1 MKLKYEYVINTVANQ
16 IVAVPL
22 NCGNGKQNI
31 IKTNQTG
38 AFILEL
44 LKNDIQKEQ
53 IIEKICSEYEIAD
66 LDKLNLWVDSFI
78 EKLKSADVLCDE

>member
-1 MKLKYEYVINTVANQ
+1 MKLKYEYVINTVADQ

-22 NCGNGKQNI
+22 NCQSGKQNI
-31 IKTNQTG
+31 IKTNETG

-44 LKNDIQKEQ
+44 LKTDIQKPQ
-53 IIEKICSEYEIAD
+53 IIEKICSEYKIES

-78 EKLKSADVLCDE
+78 EKLQSADVLCDE

>member
-44 LKNDIQKEQ
+44 LKNNIQKEQ
-53 IIEKICSEYEIAD
+53 IIEKICSEYKIAD

>member
-16 IVAVPL
+16 IVAVPI
-22 NCGNGKQNI
+22 NCSSGKQSI
-31 IKTNQTG
+31 IKTNETG

-53 IIEKICSEYEIAD
+53 LVEKICAEFTVESLTELE
-66 LDKLNLWVDSFI
+66 LWVDSFI

>member
-22 NCGNGKQNI
+22 NCEGGKQNI
-31 IKTNQTG
+31 IKTTETG

-44 LKNDIQKEQ
+44 LKNDTQKVQ
-53 IIEKICSEYEIAD
+53 IIEKICSEYEITD
-66 LDKLNLWVDSFI
+66 IDKLNLWVDSFI
-78 EKLKSADVLCDE
+78 EKLKLADVLCDE

>member
-1 MKLKYEYVINTVANQ
+1 MKLKYEYVINTVADQ

-22 NCGNGKQNI
+22 NCQTGKQNI
-31 IKTNQTG
+31 IKTNETG

-44 LKNDIQKEQ
+44 LKNSIEKQQ
-53 IIEKICSEYEIAD
+53 IIEKICSEYKIES

-78 EKLKSADVLCDE
+78 EKLQSADVLCDE

>member
-44 LKNDIQKEQ
+44 LKNDTQKVQ
-53 IIEKICSEYEIAD
+53 IIEKICSEYEITD
-66 LDKLNLWVDSFI
+66 IDKLNLWVDSFI
-78 EKLKSADVLCDE
+78 EKLKLADVLCDE